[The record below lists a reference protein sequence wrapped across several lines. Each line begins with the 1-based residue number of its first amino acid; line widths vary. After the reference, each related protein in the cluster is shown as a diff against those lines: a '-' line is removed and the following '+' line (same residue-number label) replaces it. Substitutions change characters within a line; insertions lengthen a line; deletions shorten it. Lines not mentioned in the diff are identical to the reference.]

1 MNLQPSTGYRFDGS
15 GYAIVSSRPY
25 RMRERSDVQL
35 KFKTTARDGLLF
47 LAGKGH
53 TFLSVELRD
62 GNVVYQ
68 VWHLLFH
75 PKIFKHCHALDNR
88 ILITRSGCAVLP
100 VILYNLHGKYV
111 YFS

>member
-1 MNLQPSTGYRFDGS
+1 
-15 GYAIVSSRPY
+15 
-25 RMRERSDVQL
+25 L

-68 VWHLLFH
+68 VWSLSTFMPSKPDCLSLFPVLLFLFLLAYF
-75 PKIFKHCHALDNR
+75 PCFEKIE
-88 ILITRSGCAVLP
+88 
-100 VILYNLHGKYV
+100 
-111 YFS
+111 